1 MVAAT
6 SVTAAP
12 IDELIEGKRRASGEP
27 NLFVNSCGQGIPE
40 GSRILGVGVD
50 VPRSR
55 THTKGRGM
63 QGRTERS
70 FMHSKENSVSDSA
83 RPEVAAFSE
92 LEQLVKHL
100 GDELASFRRRALQ
113 AEARLKSL
121 ESTGV
126 KGVMSPER
134 VQYLERENAGL
145 TTRLD
150 AARARTQQMI
160 DRVRFLRQQHDG
172 AAAR

>member
-1 MVAAT
+1 M
-6 SVTAAP
+6 
-12 IDELIEGKRRASGEP
+12 
-27 NLFVNSCGQGIPE
+27 
-40 GSRILGVGVD
+40 
-50 VPRSR
+50 
-55 THTKGRGM
+55 
-63 QGRTERS
+63 
-70 FMHSKENSVSDSA
+70 SDSV
-83 RPEVAAFSE
+83 RPEVAAFAE

-113 AEARLKSL
+113 AEARLKGL

-126 KGVMSPER
+126 KGVVSPER

-150 AARARTQQMI
+150 AARARTQQII

-172 AAAR
+172 APAR

>member
-1 MVAAT
+1 
-6 SVTAAP
+6 
-12 IDELIEGKRRASGEP
+12 
-27 NLFVNSCGQGIPE
+27 
-40 GSRILGVGVD
+40 
-50 VPRSR
+50 
-55 THTKGRGM
+55 
-63 QGRTERS
+63 
-70 FMHSKENSVSDSA
+70 VSDSA
-83 RPEVAAFSE
+83 RPEITAFTE
-92 LEQLVKHL
+92 LEQLVHHL

-126 KGVMSPER
+126 KGVVSPER
-134 VQYLERENAGL
+134 VQFLERENAGL

-172 AAAR
+172 AVAR

>member
-1 MVAAT
+1 M
-6 SVTAAP
+6 
-12 IDELIEGKRRASGEP
+12 
-27 NLFVNSCGQGIPE
+27 
-40 GSRILGVGVD
+40 
-50 VPRSR
+50 
-55 THTKGRGM
+55 
-63 QGRTERS
+63 
-70 FMHSKENSVSDSA
+70 SDSV
-83 RPEVAAFSE
+83 RPETTAFAE

-113 AEARLKSL
+113 AEARLKTL

-126 KGVMSPER
+126 KGVVSPER

>member
-1 MVAAT
+1 
-6 SVTAAP
+6 
-12 IDELIEGKRRASGEP
+12 
-27 NLFVNSCGQGIPE
+27 
-40 GSRILGVGVD
+40 
-50 VPRSR
+50 
-55 THTKGRGM
+55 
-63 QGRTERS
+63 
-70 FMHSKENSVSDSA
+70 VSDSV
-83 RPEVAAFSE
+83 RPETAAFAE

-113 AEARLKSL
+113 AEAKLKGL

-126 KGVMSPER
+126 KGVVSPER
-134 VQYLERENAGL
+134 MHHLERENAGL

-172 AAAR
+172 APAR

>member
-1 MVAAT
+1 M
-6 SVTAAP
+6 
-12 IDELIEGKRRASGEP
+12 
-27 NLFVNSCGQGIPE
+27 
-40 GSRILGVGVD
+40 
-50 VPRSR
+50 
-55 THTKGRGM
+55 
-63 QGRTERS
+63 
-70 FMHSKENSVSDSA
+70 SDSV
-83 RPEVAAFSE
+83 RPETTAFAE

-126 KGVMSPER
+126 KGVVSPER
-134 VQYLERENAGL
+134 IQYLERENAGL